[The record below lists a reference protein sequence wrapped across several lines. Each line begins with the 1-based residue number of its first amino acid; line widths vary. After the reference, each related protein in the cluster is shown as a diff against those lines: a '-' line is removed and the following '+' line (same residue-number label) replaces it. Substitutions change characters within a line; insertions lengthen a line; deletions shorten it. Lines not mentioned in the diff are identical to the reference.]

1 LKIQV
6 QPASNVGSPV
16 FRFSSPIV
24 KSTEAEVLPP
34 LSVSKISKAQPFLKA
49 LVEYCKMI
57 K

>member
-1 LKIQV
+1 MQV

-34 LSVSKISKAQPFLKA
+34 LPVSKANKAQPFLKPLWNIA
-49 LVEYCKMI
+49 E
-57 K
+57 